1 VVNVSNLSAYSN
13 VFTENHLAFSFFCKP
28 HYSEDVSY
36 NSFISSFLRTDHPH
50 TSLFNKQKTHTSAC
64 VCNLKSMHKRKVER
78 AREKLSRRSAVAH
91 KLSSNHFLVCSS
103 LSLAIMFC
111 TVVQRE
117 RRRKGIKKRILH
129 MCTLVQKKKRL
140 FTHSA

>member
-1 VVNVSNLSAYSN
+1 MCLIM
-13 VFTENHLAFSFFCKP
+13 LSFF
-28 HYSEDVSY
+28 
-36 NSFISSFLRTDHPH
+36 SFLRTDHHH

-117 RRRKGIKKRILH
+117 RRRKGIKKNPAYVHSSSEKKEIVHSFIQPEVTICQH
-129 MCTLVQKKKRL
+129 MHVQL
-140 FTHSA
+140 TVD